1 MDAKQLVEPKSVL
14 IQRRARHRPAA
25 IMALWLLCAGLCVAP
40 EGAAQ
45 ELIDQII
52 TIVNDDIIT
61 RTDLLWSIAMDPKA
75 PSPSGPLS
83 ADLLRQKLDTMI
95 DERLIAQEA
104 ARMPAA
110 DITAEELDKARSGLI
125 QTFGSEDVFRRRVE
139 SVGLTPARID
149 RLLRQRILITKFVD
163 FRFQSF
169 IFVSDKEIQAY
180 YDQRLAPE
188 ISKAGRVAP
197 PLSKVRDDIAEILKR
212 EKVNEEIDRFLREVR
227 QRANIIQ
234 LVDL

>member
-1 MDAKQLVEPKSVL
+1 MPGPS
-14 IQRRARHRPAA
+14 RARLAG
-25 IMALWLLCAGLCVAP
+25 ALVLLCFLWTMPCPASQTPAP
-40 EGAAQ
+40 E
-45 ELIDQII
+45 LVDQII

-75 PSPSGPLS
+75 PAPAGPLS

-95 DERLIAQEA
+95 DERLISQEA

-110 DITAEELDKARSGLI
+110 DVTTEELDKARSAFI
-125 QTFGSEDVFRRRVE
+125 QSFGSEDVFRRRVE

-149 RLLRQRILITKFVD
+149 RLLRQRILINKFVD

-169 IFVSDKEIQAY
+169 VFVSEKEIQAY
-180 YDQRLAPE
+180 YDQRLAPD
-188 ISKAGRVAP
+188 ILKAGRVAP

-212 EKVNEEIDRFLREVR
+212 EKINEEIDRFLREAR

-234 LVDL
+234 LVEL

>member
-1 MDAKQLVEPKSVL
+1 
-14 IQRRARHRPAA
+14 
-25 IMALWLLCAGLCVAP
+25 
-40 EGAAQ
+40 
-45 ELIDQII
+45 
-52 TIVNDDIIT
+52 
-61 RTDLLWSIAMDPKA
+61 MDPKA

-125 QTFGSEDVFRRRVE
+125 QTFGSEDLFRRRVE

-163 FRFQSF
+163 EKTSETS
-169 IFVSDKEIQAY
+169 VENAW
-180 YDQRLAPE
+180 
-188 ISKAGRVAP
+188 AGRQP
-197 PLSKVRDDIAEILKR
+197 WSNCSLWG
-212 EKVNEEIDRFLREVR
+212 
-227 QRANIIQ
+227 
-234 LVDL
+234 